1 MPGFTNTREDG
12 LETLIVRWLTDHNGY
27 EEGTN
32 ADYDKEYAVDTTRL
46 FRFLLDTQPRQMAQL
61 GGGDF

>member
-32 ADYDKEYAVDTTRL
+32 ADYDKEYAVEPVGVEIITPSPAMSVKCR
-46 FRFLLDTQPRQMAQL
+46 PSE
-61 GGGDF
+61 